1 MNSKFISRYQR
12 LKFILVNPTAEISQ
26 KIIFIEEFKSSGDFQ
41 EAVEDASSKYFDEG
55 FDFCK
60 RQLRRH
66 HLELDI
72 DLEGMEL
79 DLEEEEGEQEEER
92 RRGKGERYRGK

>member
-12 LKFILVNPTAEISQ
+12 LKFILVNPTAEISP

-79 DLEEEEGEQEEER
+79 DVAMLEEKEGEQE
-92 RRGKGERYRGK
+92 